1 MSQLSIRNLSYIRAM
16 KPDDP
21 QMGSRLYEALQDL
34 ITHDQNLASQ
44 TNANPKGPS
53 QPPPAIN
60 GVQVSAQNGFA
71 HVAITDNNQVYRGI
85 RYYAVH
91 SASNQFSNPQIVPM
105 GDSRNVTIP
114 IGNQTRHFAVYS
126 SYLNSPPSPM
136 IMHGGAT
143 PTPVSG
149 GGSDAGPAFLD
160 GQGSGTG
167 APGVSHSGPGPVAF
181 RSTTG
186 APPTRG

>member
-1 MSQLSIRNLSYIRAM
+1 MSQFTVRNLTEIRAA
-16 KPDDP
+16 KEWTPDLAGK
-21 QMGSRLYEALQDL
+21 MYEAFQDL
-34 ITHDQNLASQ
+34 LTHQANIASQ
-44 TNANPKGPS
+44 TTSNPKGPS
-53 QPPPAIN
+53 QPPPSIN

-71 HVAITDNNQVYRGI
+71 HVAITDNNEVFRGI

-143 PTPVSG
+143 PIPVSG

-167 APGVSHSGPGPVAF
+167 AKGIAHSGPGPIPF
-181 RSTTG
+181 RSSTG

>member
-1 MSQLSIRNLSYIRAM
+1 MSLRLRNLTEIRAA
-16 KPDDP
+16 KEWTPDLAGK
-21 QMGSRLYEALQDL
+21 MYEAFSDL
-34 ITHDQNLASQ
+34 LKYHENVAQQ
-44 TNANPKGPS
+44 TNANPNGPS
-53 QPPPAIN
+53 QPPPPIN

-71 HVAITDNNQVYRGI
+71 HVAITDNNEFDRGI

-91 SASNQFSNPQIVPM
+91 SATPNFSNPQIVPM
-105 GDSRNVTIP
+105 QESRNVTIP

-126 SYLNSPPSPM
+126 AYGNSPPSPM
-136 IMHGGAT
+136 IVHGGAI
-143 PTPVSG
+143 PTPVNG
-149 GGSDAGPAFLD
+149 GGSNAGPAFLD

-167 APGVSHSGPGPVAF
+167 AAGVAHSGPGPVPF